1 MFKKFLAFFAAMY
14 MAVSFAAVDVNKA
27 TSAELDGIKGIGP
40 AISSK
45 IVDERKKGD
54 FKDWSNFIERVP
66 GVGPKTAVKFSAEGL
81 TVSGAAYKGETPTAK
96 KETKTSPVKAEE
108 KKADAKSTAP
118 ASPTT
123 PVKDDKK
130 TKAEEAKAKS
140 DTAKAASETK
150 PAPAKPAASAAKN

>member
-1 MFKKFLAFFAAMY
+1 MFKKFLAFFAGMY

-27 TSAELDGIKGIGP
+27 TPADLDGLKGIGP

-45 IVDERKKGD
+45 IVDERKKGE
-54 FKDWSNFIERVP
+54 FKDWNNFIERVQ
-66 GVGPKTAVKFSAEGL
+66 GIGPKNAVKFSAEGL
-81 TVSGAAYKGETPTAK
+81 TVGGASYKGEVPAVK
-96 KETKTSPVKAEE
+96 KEAKPSAAKAED

-118 ASPTT
+118 ANAATT

-140 DTAKAASETK
+140 EAKKAA
-150 PAPAKPAASAAKN
+150 ADAKPAASAMKN